1 MLAVL
6 VSAAAWAQDAVSL
19 EYVKVGQVETSN
31 PSFTVIANDDAAN
44 LDVSFSC
51 GAASGKRAGAARKG
65 ERWEFPLVV
74 PTGTH
79 NCRGSLSVALADGSE
94 GEMPLSFTIK
104 QFPRLAVR
112 TVAGS
117 LDVPNRKVSVTLDR
131 TASRV
136 EITVLG
142 PKGVELGGG
151 NTHSSAPAGTAI
163 ECAWTQSSGEAMKLQ
178 IKGYD
183 ENGFFGNLELS
194 PWRYSVPHEDVNFA
208 TNSAVIEPGEEPK
221 LAAAMSE
228 VQGVLDKYGSDV
240 VIKLYV
246 AGHTDTVGDATKNQA
261 LSMDRAKSI
270 AGWFKRH
277 GFDGD
282 IYYQGFGERDL
293 AVATADG
300 IDELRNRRVAYTL
313 AAQSPDMP
321 ASLGDLSWLLLR

>member
-1 MLAVL
+1 MLALAL
-6 VSAAAWAQDAVSL
+6 VGLADAQDAVSL

-31 PSFTVIANDDAAN
+31 PSFTVIANDDAAS

-51 GAASGKRAGAARKG
+51 GAASGKRSGAARKG

-74 PTGTH
+74 PIGTH
-79 NCRGSLSVALADGSE
+79 SCRGSLAVALEDGTE
-94 GEMPLSFTIK
+94 GEMPLSFTVK
-104 QFPRLAVR
+104 QFPRLSVR
-112 TVAGS
+112 TVPGS
-117 LDVPNRKVSVTLDR
+117 LDVPERKVSVTLDR
-131 TASRV
+131 VASRV

-151 NTHSSAPAGTAI
+151 NTHSGAPAGSPI
-163 ECAWTQSSGEAMKLQ
+163 ECHWTQASGEAMKLQ

-183 ENGFFGNLELS
+183 EHGFFGNLELS

-208 TNSAVIEPGEEPK
+208 TNSAVIEGGEEPK
-221 LAAAMSE
+221 LAAAMAE
-228 VQGVLDKYGSDV
+228 VQSVLDRYGSDV
-240 VIKLYV
+240 VIKLFV
-246 AGHTDTVGDATKNQA
+246 AGHTDTVGDASKNQA

-270 AGWFKRH
+270 AAWFDRH
-277 GFDGD
+277 GFDGA

-300 IDELRNRRVAYTL
+300 VDELRNRRVAYTL

-321 ASLGDLSWLLLR
+321 SSLGDLSWLLLR